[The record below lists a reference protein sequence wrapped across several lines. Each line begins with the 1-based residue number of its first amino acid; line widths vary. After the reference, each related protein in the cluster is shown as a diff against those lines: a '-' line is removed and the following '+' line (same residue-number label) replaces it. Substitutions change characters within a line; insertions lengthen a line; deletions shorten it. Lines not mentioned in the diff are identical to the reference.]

1 MLDIFGITAAQF
13 QTFFLIFVRV
23 STMLFVFPI
32 FSAPQIPIQT
42 RFGLGALISF
52 LLLHTVPILAPF
64 TNLLGLLIAILA
76 QIALG
81 SIVGYIA
88 SLVFAGIQFAGEL
101 IDLEIGYAIANVISP
116 TTQQQVTIIGEFE
129 LALAT
134 LVFLATNS
142 HLLLIAGIAGSFNL
156 VPLPY
161 IHMDPSLA
169 GNVVGILA
177 SSFDIVFKIAA
188 PAAIALFIT
197 NISLALMARVAPQ
210 MNVFVVGFPIQ
221 VTVGLITLAA
231 SLPLLA
237 TVGPQLF
244 DQLSRQMDTV
254 MRSLR

>member
-52 LLLHTVPILAPF
+52 LLLRTVPTLAPF
-64 TNLLGLLIAILA
+64 TSLVGLVIAILA

-81 SIVGYIA
+81 AIVGYIA

-116 TTQQQVTIIGEFE
+116 TTQQQITIIGEFE

-161 IHMDPSLA
+161 IHIDPTLA

-197 NISLALMARVAPQ
+197 NIALALMARVAPQ

>member
-1 MLDIFGITAAQF
+1 MLDIFGISSAQF
-13 QTFFLIFVRV
+13 EMFLLVFTRV

-42 RFGLGALISF
+42 RFGLGALLSF
-52 LLLHTVPILAPF
+52 LLFRNLPQLAPF
-64 TNLLGLLIAILA
+64 SSLLGLLIAILA

-81 SIVGYIA
+81 AIVGYIA

-116 TTQQQVTIIGEFE
+116 TTQQQITIIGEFE

-142 HLLLIAGIAGSFNL
+142 HLLLIAGIAGSFTL

-161 IHMDPSLA
+161 IHIEPSLA
-169 GNVVGILA
+169 ASVVGILSQA
-177 SSFDIVFKIAA
+177 FDIVFKIAA

-197 NISLALMARVAPQ
+197 NIALALMARVAPQ

-221 VTVGLITLAA
+221 VCVGLITLAA
-231 SLPLLA
+231 SLPLLGS
-237 TVGPQLF
+237 VGPELF
-244 DQLSRQMDTV
+244 NNLARQMDTV
-254 MRSLR
+254 MRSMR

>member
-42 RFGLGALISF
+42 RFGLGALLSF
-52 LLLHTVPILAPF
+52 LLLRTVPTLAPF
-64 TNLLGLLIAILA
+64 TDLLGLVIAILA
-76 QIALG
+76 QIGLG
-81 SIVGYIA
+81 AIVGYIA

-134 LVFLATNS
+134 LIFLATNS

-244 DQLSRQMDTV
+244 DELSRQMDTV

>member
-1 MLDIFGITAAQF
+1 MLDIFGITGAQF

-52 LLLHTVPILAPF
+52 LLLRTVPTLAPF
-64 TNLLGLLIAILA
+64 TSLVGLVIAILA

-81 SIVGYIA
+81 AIVGYIA

>member
-1 MLDIFGITAAQF
+1 MLDIFGITSAQF
-13 QTFFLIFVRV
+13 VMFLLVFVRV
-23 STMLFVFPI
+23 STMLFVFPV
-32 FSAPQIPIQT
+32 FSAPQIPLQV
-42 RFGLGALISF
+42 RFGLAALLSF
-52 LLLHTVPILAPF
+52 LIFRSLPQIIPF
-64 TNLLGLLIAILA
+64 TSLLGLLLAVLA
-76 QIALG
+76 QITLG
-81 SIVGYIA
+81 AIVGYIA

-142 HLLLIAGIAGSFNL
+142 HLLLIGGIAGSFTL
-156 VPLPY
+156 VPLPF
-161 IHMDPSLA
+161 IHIEPSLA
-169 GNVVGILA
+169 ANVVGILTQA
-177 SSFDIVFKIAA
+177 FDIVFKIAA

-197 NISLALMARVAPQ
+197 NIALALMARVAPQ

-231 SLPLLA
+231 SIPLLGS
-237 TVGPQLF
+237 VGPELF
-244 DQLSRQMDTV
+244 NNLARQMDTV

>member
-42 RFGLGALISF
+42 RFGLGALLSF
-52 LLLHTVPILAPF
+52 LLLRTVPTLAPF
-64 TNLLGLLIAILA
+64 TNLLALTIAILA

-81 SIVGYIA
+81 AIVGYIA

-101 IDLEIGYAIANVISP
+101 VDLEIGYAIANVISP
-116 TTQQQVTIIGEFE
+116 TTQQQITIIGEFE

-161 IHMDPSLA
+161 IHIDPSLA
-169 GNVVGILA
+169 GNVVAILA

-188 PAAIALFIT
+188 PAAIALFVT

>member
-1 MLDIFGITAAQF
+1 MLDIFGITGAQF

-52 LLLHTVPILAPF
+52 LLLRTVPTLAHF
-64 TNLLGLLIAILA
+64 TSLVGLVIAILA

-81 SIVGYIA
+81 AIVGYIA

-231 SLPLLA
+231 SLPFLA

>member
-1 MLDIFGITAAQF
+1 MLDIFGITGAQF

-52 LLLHTVPILAPF
+52 LLLRTVPTLAPF
-64 TNLLGLLIAILA
+64 TSLVGLVIAILA

-81 SIVGYIA
+81 AIVGYIA

-142 HLLLIAGIAGSFNL
+142 
-156 VPLPY
+156 
-161 IHMDPSLA
+161 
-169 GNVVGILA
+169 
-177 SSFDIVFKIAA
+177 
-188 PAAIALFIT
+188 T
-197 NISLALMARVAPQ
+197 CC
-210 MNVFVVGFPIQ
+210 
-221 VTVGLITLAA
+221 
-231 SLPLLA
+231 
-237 TVGPQLF
+237 
-244 DQLSRQMDTV
+244 
-254 MRSLR
+254 

>member
-1 MLDIFGITAAQF
+1 MLDIFGITGAQF

-42 RFGLGALISF
+42 RFGLGALLSF
-52 LLLHTVPILAPF
+52 LLLRTVPTLAPF
-64 TNLLGLLIAILA
+64 TNLLALTIAILA

-81 SIVGYIA
+81 AIVGYIA

-101 IDLEIGYAIANVISP
+101 VDLEIGYAIANVISP
-116 TTQQQVTIIGEFE
+116 TTQQQITIIGEFE

-161 IHMDPSLA
+161 IHIDPSLA

>member
-1 MLDIFGITAAQF
+1 MLDIFGITGAQF

-42 RFGLGALISF
+42 RFGLGALLSF
-52 LLLHTVPILAPF
+52 LLLRTVPTLAPF
-64 TNLLGLLIAILA
+64 TSLLALTIAILA

-81 SIVGYIA
+81 AIVGYIA

-101 IDLEIGYAIANVISP
+101 VDLEIGYAIANVISP
-116 TTQQQVTIIGEFE
+116 TTQQQITIIGEFE

-161 IHMDPSLA
+161 IHIDPSLA

>member
-32 FSAPQIPIQT
+32 FSAPQIPLQT
-42 RFGLGALISF
+42 RFGFGALIAF
-52 LLLHTVPILAPF
+52 LLFHTVPTLAPF
-64 TNLLGLLIAILA
+64 TNLVGLVIAIVA

-81 SIVGYIA
+81 MIVGYIA